1 MQCTRGSAT
10 LWTNL
15 RVWSLT
21 LAGAALGTAGVT
33 AAEDPPA
40 ASLPLARVVLFNSG
54 VGYFEHHGEV
64 DGDAVVD
71 LKFRVEDVNDL
82 LKSMVLQDLGGG
94 RISTVSYASK
104 DPIDKTLKTFAI
116 DLTTNPTLADLLR
129 QVRGEAVEVE
139 APDAL
144 SGVIVGVET
153 RRVQVGKDEVVETDY
168 LNLLTDRGLR
178 AISLQNVGRI
188 KLANERLDGEL
199 RQALAV
205 LASAHA
211 MDKKTV
217 TLKFLGEGKRP
228 VRVGYILQAPIWK
241 TSYRLVLR
249 DDGPATLQ
257 GWAIVENT
265 TEEDWKEADLA
276 LVSGRPISFV
286 MNLYD
291 PLYVSRP
298 TVEPELFAS
307 LRPQTYGQ
315 DMGAPDKEFAARAA
329 PPAPAAAAGIAMR
342 KATGRGEPQA
352 EAAADEP
359 ADGVFA
365 GAPGGGRPGMD
376 LRDLSFANS
385 AGSAQAGNLGELFEY
400 RIDAPVS
407 LARQRSAMIP
417 IVNQA
422 VEAEKLSIY
431 NPSVHAKHPLNG
443 LRFKNTTDL
452 HLMQGPITVFDA
464 GGYAGDARIEDLP
477 PGSERLVSYAVDLD
491 VEVAPEAKPHPE
503 ELASVKVARGVL
515 YASRKYRR
523 ESKYTVKNS
532 GRRAAKVLVERP
544 VDAQWTLVKPDK
556 PTEKTRD
563 MYRFAVDAEPGEPA
577 ELVVVE
583 EMTQTQQVA
592 VANVDDNLIR
602 LFLSASVVDEKV
614 KDALREVVARKQRIA
629 EVAVR
634 LQTAR
639 QQIESIGKEQ
649 ERIRQN
655 MATLDRN
662 SDIYRRYVGKFG
674 EQEDEIE
681 ALKKKAAEAD
691 EEVRRLQADLDAY
704 LSSLDVG

>member
-1 MQCTRGSAT
+1 MRHTRKWATSWTAASA
-10 LWTNL
+10 WA
-15 RVWSLT
+15 
-21 LAGAALGTAGVT
+21 LAGLALGTAS
-33 AAEDPPA
+33 AAAADEPPA
-40 ASLPLARVVLFNSG
+40 VSLPLARVVLFNSG
-54 VGYFEHHGEV
+54 VGYFEHQGEV
-64 DGDAVVD
+64 EGNAAVD

-116 DLTTNPTLADLLR
+116 DLTTNPTLADLLQ
-129 QVRGEAVEVE
+129 QVRGETVEVE

-144 SGVIVGVET
+144 AGVIVGVET
-153 RRVQVGKDEVVETDY
+153 RRVQVGKDEVVEADY

-178 AISLQNVGRI
+178 TIALQNVGRI

-291 PLYVSRP
+291 PLYVKRP

-315 DMGAPDKEFAARAA
+315 DLGARDREFAEKA
-329 PPAPAAAAGIAMR
+329 PPAPAAAAAVAAMR
-342 KATGRGEPQA
+342 KSAGRPEAQA
-352 EAAADEP
+352 EAASDEFAAD
-359 ADGVFA
+359 
-365 GAPGGGRPGMD
+365 GAPGGGRGGRFAMN
-376 LRDLSFANS
+376 LRSANFANS
-385 AGSAQAGNLGELFEY
+385 VGAAQSGSLGELFEY
-400 RIDAPVS
+400 RIEEPVS
-407 LARQRSAMIP
+407 LARQRSAMLP

-431 NPSVHAKHPLNG
+431 NANVHVKHPLNG

-503 ELASVKVARGVL
+503 ELASVKIARGVL
-515 YASRKYRR
+515 FASRKYRR
-523 ESKYTVKNS
+523 ETKYTVKNS
-532 GRRAAKVLVERP
+532 GREAAKILIEHP
-544 VDAQWTLVKPDK
+544 FDAQWTLVKPGK
-556 PTEKTRD
+556 PSEKTRD
-563 MYRFAVDAEPGEPA
+563 MYRFAVDAAPGKPE

-602 LFLSASVVDEKV
+602 LFLSASVVDDKV
-614 KDALREVVARKQRIA
+614 KNALREVVARKQKIA
-629 EVAVR
+629 EVAGR
-634 LQTAR
+634 LQSAR

-649 ERIRQN
+649 DRIRQN

-662 SDIYRRYVGKFG
+662 SDLYRRYVGKFG

-681 ALKKKAAEAD
+681 GLKKKAAAAD
-691 EEVRRLQADLDAY
+691 EEIRRLQADLDAY
-704 LSSLDVG
+704 LVSLDVG